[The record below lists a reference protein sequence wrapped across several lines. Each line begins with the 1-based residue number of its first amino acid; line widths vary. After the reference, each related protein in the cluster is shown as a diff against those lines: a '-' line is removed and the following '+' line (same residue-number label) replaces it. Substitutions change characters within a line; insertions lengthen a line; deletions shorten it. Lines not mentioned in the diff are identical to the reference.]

1 MNLRENDQKFV
12 AAISNEH
19 IRAADAGENGADD
32 FFEGDVANR
41 MTVCVVDFFE
51 MIDVDH
57 RHAVLALQGGALILK
72 ILAAIR
78 AGERVGIEIAPVFF
92 EQYLFP
98 VRIEP
103 DAHVGAGNQ
112 LQHERASL
120 DDDGFGD
127 DLIDAGLG
135 QFELDDAVFVGKGFA
150 ARAVAAG
157 LFSPPDRVAGALAAL
172 ERAVFIQLVNAMV
185 FRGDEANL
193 VKIELQFL

>member
-1 MNLRENDQKFV
+1 M
-12 AAISNEH
+12 
-19 IRAADAGENGADD
+19 
-32 FFEGDVANR
+32 
-41 MTVCVVDFFE
+41 
-51 MIDVDH
+51 
-57 RHAVLALQGGALILK
+57 
-72 ILAAIR
+72 
-78 AGERVGIEIAPVFF
+78 
-92 EQYLFP
+92 
-98 VRIEP
+98 RIEP

-157 LFSPPDRVAGALAAL
+157 LFRPPDRVAGVLAAL